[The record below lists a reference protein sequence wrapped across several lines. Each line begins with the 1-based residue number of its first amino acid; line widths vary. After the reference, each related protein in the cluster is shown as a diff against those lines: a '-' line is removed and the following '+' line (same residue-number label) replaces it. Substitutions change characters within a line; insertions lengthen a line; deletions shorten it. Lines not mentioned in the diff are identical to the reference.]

1 MELVDKSKKAP
12 ALNAGHDNKGV
23 IVIEDKPGEAE
34 GFGSHPMMIEG
45 YKERMADVIAMLDK
59 QKEFMLKAQA
69 EGQKAD
75 VIDKEAKKIVD
86 QKQLDD
92 VFLAFMDKEYKDE

>member
-1 MELVDKSKKAP
+1 MELVDKSKEP

-23 IVIEDKPGEAE
+23 IVIEDKPGESE
-34 GFGSHPMMIEG
+34 GLGGHPMMIEG

-69 EGQKAD
+69 EGQKAH